1 MLIRVTLTRDHEPYG
16 DKRDVKPGILH
27 ELDEQASELP
37 SLIIAPK
44 ALFAG
49 QNCHSKLCL
58 ILSDTPRD
66 ISFNLFYYLLTLCV

>member
-1 MLIRVTLTRDHEPYG
+1 MLIRGTLTRDHKPYE
-16 DKRDVKPGILH
+16 DKRDVKPGILR
-27 ELDEQASELP
+27 ELDEQAPEPP

-44 ALFAG
+44 ASFSG

-66 ISFNLFYYLLTLCV
+66 ILFNFFIIY